1 MKLTNRVAVITGGAT
16 GIGAATA
23 ICFARAGARVVV
35 GDINLEDGK
44 KTVAFIQSDGGT
56 ARFVRTDVT
65 VESEIA
71 NLIATTVQ
79 AFGRLDVLL
88 TCAGI
93 LWNPDIRVDALDET
107 AFESVIDVNLK
118 GTFLAVKHVVP
129 VMERTGGG
137 VVLCVASG
145 AGITGGSSSV
155 SYGSSKGGVH
165 GLVLTITPQLAP
177 LNIRV
182 HTVCPGG
189 IKTPLKLGQ
198 IIASAERAGESPDA
212 AVEGARPSL
221 GEPSGVA
228 RVLAFLASDDAS
240 YVRGTIHTR

>member
-23 ICFARAGARVVV
+23 IGFARAGARVVV
-35 GDINLEDGK
+35 GDINLEDGE
-44 KTVAFIQSDGGT
+44 KTVKSIQSDGGA

-71 NLIATTVQ
+71 NLIKTTDQ
-79 AFGRLDVLL
+79 AFGRLDVLV

-107 AFESVIDVNLK
+107 AFESVINVNLK

-155 SYGSSKGGVH
+155 AYGSSKGGVH

-198 IIASAERAGESPDA
+198 IVASAERAGESPED
-212 AVEGARPSL
+212 AVEGALPSL
-221 GEPSGVA
+221 GDPSGVA
-228 RVLAFLASDDAS
+228 RVLTFLASDDAS
-240 YVRGTIHTR
+240 YVRGTIYTR

>member
-23 ICFARAGARVVV
+23 IGFARAGARVVV
-35 GDINLEDGK
+35 GDINLEDGE
-44 KTVAFIQSDGGT
+44 KTVASIKSDGGA

-71 NLIATTVQ
+71 NLVKTADQ

-107 AFESVIDVNLK
+107 AFESVINVNLK

-129 VMERTGGG
+129 VMERTGG
-137 VVLCVASG
+137 VVLCVASA
-145 AGITGGSSSV
+145 AGVTGGSSSV

-165 GLVLTITPQLAP
+165 GLVLTITPQLAL

-198 IIASAERAGESPDA
+198 IVASAERAGESPET
-212 AVEGARPSL
+212 AVEGALPSL

-228 RVLAFLASDDAS
+228 RVLTFLASDDAS
-240 YVRGTIHTR
+240 YVRGTIYTR